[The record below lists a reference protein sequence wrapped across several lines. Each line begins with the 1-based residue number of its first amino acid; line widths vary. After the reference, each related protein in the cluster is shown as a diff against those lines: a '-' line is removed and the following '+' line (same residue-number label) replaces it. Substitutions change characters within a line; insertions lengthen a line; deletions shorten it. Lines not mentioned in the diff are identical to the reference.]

1 MPGPLDYSTDIVAC
15 QYDIRI
21 LKFILRN
28 SEIHIS
34 FIIKSAVIKQYD
46 RTKILHLLL
55 RQIIFC
61 SFYHISTAT
70 GQITLPPKHIHLFH
84 RKRLIDTTVKSNIP
98 DATVIKLRVK
108 RTYSISRNSCLELE
122 ITGVVN
128 DVTIGS
134 LLAAQVSDLVT
145 GILVHTTH
153 REGLHASPSFFRI
166 PYQIITFSLCNIISE
181 MI

>member
-21 LKFILRN
+21 LKFFLRN

-70 GQITLPPKHIHLFH
+70 GQITLPPKYIHLFH
-84 RKRLIDTTVKSNIP
+84 RKRLIYTTVKSNIP

-134 LLAAQVSDLVT
+134 LFATQVSDFVT

-153 REGLHASPSFFRI
+153 RESLHASPSFFRI